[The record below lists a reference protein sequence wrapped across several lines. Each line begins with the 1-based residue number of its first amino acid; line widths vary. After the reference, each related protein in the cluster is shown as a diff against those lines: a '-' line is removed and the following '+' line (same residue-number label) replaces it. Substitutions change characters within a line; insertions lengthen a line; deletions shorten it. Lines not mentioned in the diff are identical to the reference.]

1 MQWLVERF
9 AAIPAVPAF
18 VYKNRSYEYAWLV
31 QQIVSARAA
40 ISAHNASSVFSIHG
54 DYSPHAIGLFIALAL
69 ERKTIVPITTN
80 VENEVRSR
88 RAAAEVQVAVTAL
101 ETGLSF
107 ERISERPL
115 EHPLLQ
121 FLAQRGHAGLVLF
134 SSGSTGA
141 PKAIVHD
148 LETLIGGSSDR
159 RTRRLTFVVFLMF
172 DHIGGLNTL
181 LNSLAMGATLVIP
194 ERRDPESVAALIAAH
209 KVQVLPTSPSFLNL
223 LLLARCHERYDL
235 SSLKLI
241 TYGTEPMPQSLLRK
255 LRETFR
261 SARFLQTYG
270 TSETGIATT
279 ASLSSESLFLKIDDP
294 GTEWKVVDG
303 ELWIRSRS
311 QMLGYLNEASPLAE
325 GGWYP
330 TGDLVEESRDG
341 YLKIVGRLKE
351 IINVGGQKVLPAEVE
366 NVIMDVP
373 GVQDALVRGE
383 PNPITGQIVVAD
395 VAADPSA
402 AGDALVR
409 SIRLACRDRL
419 EKFKWPVKIHIRESI
434 GYGSRFK
441 KVRLGEG
448 TSS

>member
-9 AAIPAVPAF
+9 AAIPGVPAF
-18 VYKNRSYEYAWLV
+18 VYKNRSYQYSWLV
-31 QQIVSARAA
+31 REIVSARAA
-40 ISAHNASSVFSIHG
+40 ISAHDTSSVFAIHG

-80 VENEVRSR
+80 VEDEVRSR
-88 RAAAEVQVAVTAL
+88 HATAEVQVAVTAL

-107 ERISERPL
+107 ERISERPP

-121 FLAQRGHAGLVLF
+121 SLAQRGHAGLVLF

-148 LETLIGGSSDR
+148 LETLIGGFSDR

-194 ERRDPESVAALIAAH
+194 ERRDPDSVAALIAAQ

-223 LLLARCHERYDL
+223 LLLSRCHERYDL

-241 TYGTEPMPQSLLRK
+241 TYGTEPMPESLLRK

-311 QMLGYLNEASPLAE
+311 QMLGYLNEASPLAD
-325 GGWYP
+325 GGWYR
-330 TGDLVEESRDG
+330 TGDLVEETRDG

-366 NVIMDVP
+366 NVIMEVP

-409 SIRLACRDRL
+409 SIRLACRDKL
-419 EKFKWPVKIHIRESI
+419 EKFKWPVKIHIRESL

-448 TSS
+448 RSS

>member
-1 MQWLVERF
+1 MVERF